1 MDTEI
6 RPPQKEQPP
15 KKTSSSVGLT
25 LLRLLLTIA
34 IACLLGAV
42 IYYAAIVS
50 DPILDINPLF
60 QSQNKNK
67 ATIQAL
73 KETQAALENK
83 ISSFVETLDTNQ
95 SVIEIELLSIQS
107 TQEMLGKD
115 LQNLVEDG
123 MENQTLSLSVNSLST
138 LYPELL
144 ATLAAQQS
152 ANSRHMDALATAQMS
167 SAGTEQEI
175 KLLMILDLL
184 GRVNQYLLHSNF
196 GLAEETLAGANA
208 ELDSLLDAL
217 PDYQQEIFAD
227 MQELVEGALVDL
239 PDKPTLAVEK
249 LELAW
254 QIGISGLPSPS
265 EGEVTAT
272 PTPSPS
278 NQADL
283 TTTPTPP

>member
-6 RPPQKEQPP
+6 TSPQKEKPP

-60 QSQNKNK
+60 QSQNKNN
-67 ATIQAL
+67 ATLQAL

-83 ISSFVETLDTNQ
+83 IASFVETLDSNQ
-95 SVIEIELLSIQS
+95 SGIDVELLSIQS
-107 TQEMLGKD
+107 TQEMIVED
-115 LQNLVEDG
+115 LQNLVQDSL
-123 MENQTLSLSVNSLST
+123 ENQTMSGSVNYLST

-152 ANSRHMDALATAQMS
+152 ANSRHIDALATAQMS
-167 SAGTEQEI
+167 SPGTDQEI

-184 GRVNQYLLHSNF
+184 GRANQFLLHSNF
-196 GLAEETLAGANA
+196 GLAEETLAAANT
-208 ELDSLLDAL
+208 ELHSLLDAL
-217 PDYQQEIFAD
+217 PDFQQEGIAD
-227 MQELVEGALVDL
+227 MQELVEGALADL
-239 PDKPTLAVEK
+239 PAKPTLAAEK

-254 QIGISGLPSPS
+254 QIGISGLPYPA
-265 EGEVTAT
+265 EAEITDT
-272 PTPSPS
+272 PTLTPS
-278 NQADL
+278 NQTDL

>member
-6 RPPQKEQPP
+6 TPPQKEKPS
-15 KKTSSSVGLT
+15 KRTSSSVGLT

-60 QSQNKNK
+60 QSQNKNN

-73 KETQAALENK
+73 KETQAGLENK
-83 ISSFVETLDTNQ
+83 IASFVETLDSNQ
-95 SVIEIELLSIQS
+95 SVIDVELLSIQS
-107 TQEMLGKD
+107 TQEMIVED
-115 LQNLVEDG
+115 LQNLVEDS
-123 MENQTLSLSVNSLST
+123 MENQNMSGSVNYLST

-152 ANSRHMDALATAQMS
+152 ANSRHIDALATAQMS
-167 SAGTEQEI
+167 SPGTDQEI

-184 GRVNQYLLHSNF
+184 GRVNQFLLHSNF
-196 GLAEETLAGANA
+196 GLAEETLAAANT
-208 ELDSLLDAL
+208 ELHSLMDAL
-217 PDYQQEIFAD
+217 PDFQQEVIAD
-227 MQELVEGALVDL
+227 MQELVEGALGDL
-239 PDKPTLAVEK
+239 PAKPTLAAEK

-254 QIGISGLPSPS
+254 QIGISGLPYPA
-265 EGEVTAT
+265 EAEITDT
-272 PTPSPS
+272 PTPTAS
-278 NQADL
+278 NQTDL